1 MHNFLSF
8 LASYTVLDYCFTLRS
23 HSLHLL
29 TQIFVRFA
37 SLGVITGKEM
47 PDKNRLEAFLK
58 KLEESFEKIEVSKEE
73 IVDIIAEYL
82 PNFEHMEKGRSLD
95 SKM

>member
-1 MHNFLSF
+1 M
-8 LASYTVLDYCFTLRS
+8 
-23 HSLHLL
+23 
-29 TQIFVRFA
+29 VRFA